1 MSSTMTLPP
10 TAIVGMPTDVL
21 SGIVAAVQSDPASL
35 AAGIRQR
42 VEQSRLGTHVQMM
55 GGWTDSN
62 DA

>member
-1 MSSTMTLPP
+1 MSSTITPP
-10 TAIVGMPTDVL
+10 PPVTGTSTDVL

-42 VEQSRLGTHVQMM
+42 VGQSQQGTHVQMM
-55 GGWTDSN
+55 GGWTDS